1 LSYLT
6 ERKGVQSMIYEKI
19 ISRRTIRKFI
29 QKEVPTEILVK
40 CVDAARLSPSASN
53 LQPLKYIIINDKELL
68 KEVFSTLRWA
78 GHIPDYKH
86 AENEKP
92 VAYIVMLL
100 DRSIRRD
107 PYHDAGIAAMSI
119 ALVADDEGLGSCM
132 LGAVDR
138 IKLGKILNLLDN
150 LEILLVIALGYPA
163 EKPVVEK
170 MKNDDVRYWLDEN
183 KLLHV
188 PKRDLETIVKWNQ

>member
-1 LSYLT
+1 
-6 ERKGVQSMIYEKI
+6 MIHEKI
-19 ISRRTIRKFI
+19 ISRRTIRKFM
-29 QKEVPTEILVK
+29 QKEVPTEILIK

-78 GHIPDYKH
+78 GHIPGYKH

-100 DRSIRRD
+100 DKNVRRD
-107 PYHDAGIAAMSI
+107 PHHDAGIAAMSI
-119 ALVADDEGLGSCM
+119 ALVAHDEGLGSCM

-138 IKLGKILNLLDN
+138 ERLRKILDLPDN
-150 LEILLVIALGYPA
+150 MEILLVIALGCPA

-170 MKNDDVRYWLDEN
+170 MKNDDVRYWLDED
-183 KLLHV
+183 KVLHV
-188 PKRDLETIVKWNQ
+188 PKRELGTILKWNR